1 MPATDHLS
9 ADEEGIHLTC
19 TKCQQAN
26 RIPFA
31 RLHLNGKCGSC
42 KAPLPHPS
50 LPVEI
55 GTVST
60 FTSLIRSAS
69 LPVLVDFWAPWCGPC
84 RMIAPEVTKLAGLVA
99 GELLVVKVNTEAQPS
114 LAGTMAI
121 RSIPTF
127 AVFLNGREIERTAG
141 GSSAKQLRDFAMRA
155 IQQAEGRP

>member
-1 MPATDHLS
+1 MTSTDHLS

-19 TKCQQAN
+19 TQCQQAN

-55 GTVST
+55 DSVSS
-60 FTSLIRSAS
+60 FTTLISRAS

-84 RMIAPEVTKLAGLVA
+84 RMVAPEVTKLASLTA
-99 GELLVVKVNTEAQPS
+99 GELLVVKVNTEEQAT
-114 LAGTMAI
+114 LAGTLGI

-127 AVFLNGREIERTAG
+127 AVFLGGRELERTAG
-141 GSSAKQLRDFAMRA
+141 GSSVNQLRDFAMRA
-155 IQQAEGRP
+155 IRQADSRS